1 MQQMQY
7 VEPGSLVLEKGDM
20 KYPITL
26 RVNDESFEL
35 LVEAHKPLL
44 HVLRDDLN
52 LTGAR
57 RGCESG
63 YCGACTVLLNGQPV
77 HSCSVLAVTAGGK
90 EITTIEGVAA
100 DGQLHPLQEAF
111 VARGAI
117 QCGYCSPGFIL
128 TAKALLDAEP
138 QRDPVTV
145 REWLKGN
152 ICRCTGY
159 AKIVSAVLTAAE
171 KMRAKGAA

>member
-1 MQQMQY
+1 
-7 VEPGSLVLEKGDM
+7 M

-26 RVNDESFEL
+26 LVNNESFDL
-35 LVEAHKPLL
+35 LLEAHKPLL
-44 HVLRDDLN
+44 HVLRDELN

-63 YCGACTVLLNGQPV
+63 YCGACTVLLDGAPV
-77 HSCSVLAVTAGGK
+77 HSCSVLAVSAGGRP
-90 EITTIEGVAA
+90 ITTIEGLAR
-100 DGQLHPLQEAF
+100 DGRLHPLQESF
-111 VARGAI
+111 IEESAI

-128 TAKALLDAEP
+128 SAKALLDEQSRPNAA
-138 QRDPVTV
+138 TV

-159 AKIVSAVLTAAE
+159 TKIVSAVLSAAE
-171 KMRAKGAA
+171 EMRAGEGR

>member
-1 MQQMQY
+1 
-7 VEPGSLVLEKGDM
+7 M

-26 RVNDESFEL
+26 LVNNESFEL
-35 LVEAHKPLL
+35 LVHAHKPLL
-44 HVLRDDLN
+44 HVLRDELN

-63 YCGACTVLLNGQPV
+63 YCGACTVLLDGQPV
-77 HSCSVLAVTAGGK
+77 HSCSVLAVAAGGK
-90 EITTIEGVAA
+90 AITTIEGLAPN
-100 DGQLHPLQEAF
+100 GRLHPLQEAF
-111 VARGAI
+111 LAEGAI

-128 TAKALLDAEP
+128 SAKALLDGEP
-138 QRDPVTV
+138 RPDPSTV

-159 AKIVSAVLTAAE
+159 AKIISAVLVAAE
-171 KMRAKGAA
+171 KMHAGEDR

>member
-1 MQQMQY
+1 
-7 VEPGSLVLEKGDM
+7 M

-26 RVNDESFEL
+26 RVNNESFEL

-44 HVLRDDLN
+44 HVLRDELS

-63 YCGACTVLLNGQPV
+63 YCGACTVLLDGQPV

-90 EITTIEGVAA
+90 QIITVEGMTA

-111 VARGAI
+111 VDQGAI

-138 QRDPVTV
+138 QPDAATV

-159 AKIVSAVLTAAE
+159 AKIIQAVQEAAR
-171 KMRAKGAA
+171 KLRAKTIANRK